1 MKSAER
7 CVNIICIMCLFSVWD
22 VRGNAEEKP
31 VHINSRREL
40 FVDRHLVDSM
50 KNTSFR
56 LHEPHP
62 LPVAASPL
70 PVFYTTVIKDGD
82 RYRAY
87 YRDYIPGYTGTLKSG
102 NPGEITCYA
111 ESADGH
117 EWAFPDLGVIDVK
130 SSRGG
135 NVVLHEA
142 PFCHNFTPFLDTKPG
157 VAADQKYKGLAGLH
171 GTGGQF
177 AFVSADGIHW
187 RKLKNQPV
195 ITYKPAIKGD
205 FGFDSQNIAFWSEAE
220 GKYVAYFRTY
230 HTRYGLL
237 RTINRTTSTDFIH
250 WSQSVPTQ
258 PNLPG
263 EHLYTSQIQPWFRAP
278 HIYIALPTR
287 FAYNQLKGKKV
298 KGNIGSTDILFMA
311 SRAGSDRF
319 DRLFKEALIRPGL
332 DKNAWNNRA
341 NYTALNVTPTGPAEM
356 SIYHKNSHRYV
367 LRTDGFVSVRA
378 GYKAGELIT
387 KPLVFTGSCL
397 EVNYSTS
404 IAGNL
409 SVEIQDATG
418 KAVPGLS
425 LKDCQAMIGDSISAT
440 AKWEGNPDLGA
451 LSGKPVRIRFVLKDG
466 DLYSYCFK
474 EKKTQ

>member
-7 CVNIICIMCLFSVWD
+7 CVYILFMCLLLATALKG
-22 VRGNAEEKP
+22 RAEEKP
-31 VHINSRREL
+31 IRINSRREL
-40 FVDRHLVDSM
+40 FVDRELVDSM
-50 KNTSFR
+50 KHVEFR
-56 LHEPHP
+56 LHAPQP
-62 LPVAASPL
+62 LPLAKSPL
-70 PVFYTTVIKDGD
+70 PISYTTVIKDGD

-87 YRDYIPGYTGTLKSG
+87 YRDYLPGYSGSLKSG

-111 ESADGH
+111 ESDNGH
-117 EWAFPDLGVIDVK
+117 EWTFPDLDVVDVK
-130 SSRGG
+130 SRRGR
-135 NVVLHEA
+135 NVVLHEP
-142 PFCHNFTPFLDTKPG
+142 PFCHNFTPFLDTRPG

-187 RKLKNQPV
+187 RKLNDKPV

-230 HTRYGLL
+230 HTKHGLL

-250 WSQSVPTQ
+250 WSKSVPMQ

-263 EHLYTSQIQPWFRAP
+263 EHLYTSQIQPYFRAP

-311 SRAGSDRF
+311 SRAGSNHF
-319 DRLFKEALIRPGL
+319 DRLFKKALIRPGL

-341 NYTALNVTPTGPAEM
+341 NYTALNVVPTGPAEL
-356 SIYHKNSHRYV
+356 SIYHKNKHRYV
-367 LRTDGFVSVRA
+367 LRTDGFVSVHA
-378 GYKAGELIT
+378 GYKTGELLT
-387 KPLVFTGSCL
+387 RPLIFKGSKL

-404 IAGNL
+404 IAGSL
-409 SVEIQDATG
+409 QVEIRDAAG
-418 KAVPGLS
+418 KPVPGFRLR
-425 LKDCQAMIGDSISAT
+425 DCPPMIGDSIQAFL
-440 AKWEGNPDLGA
+440 KWKAGPDLSA
-451 LSGKPVRIRFVLKDG
+451 LAGKPVRLRFVLKDA
-466 DLYSYCFK
+466 DLYSLCFYEDNK
-474 EKKTQ
+474 E